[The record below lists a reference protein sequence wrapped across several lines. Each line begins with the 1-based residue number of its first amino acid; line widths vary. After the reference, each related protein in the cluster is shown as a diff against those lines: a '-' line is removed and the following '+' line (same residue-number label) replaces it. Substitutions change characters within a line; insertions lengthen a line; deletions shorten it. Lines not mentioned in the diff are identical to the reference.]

1 MCREQK
7 SVSDFCIGFAHPK
20 HADPRVG
27 LLVPRWLEHVIRCGV
42 KQTMLKTLL
51 LKVISDKNLLDSK
64 SHIRSLPTSS
74 PQLGWATKGN
84 VILQYK
90 KDTKK
95 VFQMRLLGAFGKVRL
110 LLGGGFSSTLLAQSL
125 EFLHQFSPQT
135 IVSQPHCFRIVDL
148 IPTQILYINHFFLDL
163 HWVSSYPLHWDTS
176 YPSTAVVCYVPNPE
190 ALRSRNAL
198 GLFVAQPPAEKTAGE
213 GPVGIVCKTHGTPS
227 QTNKLTSISNIAN
240 VQNIYRVTYY
250 MSYMYNIW
258 KYTHARLL
266 YICHHVPYTQRIHI
280 VMVGCLSSINLV
292 IQKW

>member
-1 MCREQK
+1 MWCQTNDAEDAVAKGDIWQKSSGFKVPHQKSPHKFAPTRLSYKRKCHLTIQKGYKK
-7 SVSDFCIGFAHPK
+7 SVSNAFAGSFWEGK
-20 HADPRVG
+20 
-27 LLVPRWLEHVIRCGV
+27 
-42 KQTMLKTLL
+42 
-51 LKVISDKNLLDSK
+51 
-64 SHIRSLPTSS
+64 
-74 PQLGWATKGN
+74 AT
-84 VILQYK
+84 
-90 KDTKK
+90 
-95 VFQMRLLGAFGKVRL
+95 FGGRIFFNIA
-110 LLGGGFSSTLLAQSL
+110 GSIAG
-125 EFLHQFSPQT
+125 FLHQFSPQT